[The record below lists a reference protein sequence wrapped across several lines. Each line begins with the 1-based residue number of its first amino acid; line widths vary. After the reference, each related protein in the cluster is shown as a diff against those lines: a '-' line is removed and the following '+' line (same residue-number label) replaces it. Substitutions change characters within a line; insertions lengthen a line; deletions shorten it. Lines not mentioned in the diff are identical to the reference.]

1 MNVGSLE
8 RSGAGDENW
17 EGWRFLP
24 SRSQPVKEGGSA
36 ASEPGYQWAILS
48 SLSERHRLAGI
59 PAMSDPDFRAL
70 GPPLVGPVWSRVRL
84 VERLRSPTDQPT
96 SGPAAHAGGVP
107 DVHTWW

>member
-36 ASEPGYQWAILS
+36 ASEPGYQWAILWFPKLNS
-48 SLSERHRLAGI
+48 GEKIRPSTPVNRLADSWEAQTG
-59 PAMSDPDFRAL
+59 
-70 GPPLVGPVWSRVRL
+70 
-84 VERLRSPTDQPT
+84 
-96 SGPAAHAGGVP
+96 
-107 DVHTWW
+107 